1 MTSWNVS
8 EVSGVNLSH
17 FGGFGRLVASVADYF
32 EKRRTVAIMQGL
44 DARMLA
50 DIGVERY
57 EIESL
62 VYGKTAES
70 AKGWSFK
77 SAVAAIVRRIQRAQA
92 VRALAALPDH
102 MLADIGVERAMIGEV
117 VDQHFRA
124 GESNDGT
131 VAASLDG
138 RRAAALDRPD
148 QTLSHI
154 DPALLAKAGYR
165 HGRTGWQPERQA
177 DTANVNENGKAAA

>member
-8 EVSGVNLSH
+8 EVSGVNLSQ
-17 FGGFGRLVASVADYF
+17 FGGFGRFVASIADYF
-32 EKRRTVAIMQGL
+32 EKRRTVAMMQGL

-70 AKGWSFK
+70 AKGRSFR
-77 SAVAAIVRRIQRAQA
+77 SVLAAIVRRIQRAQA
-92 VRALAALPDH
+92 IRALSELPDH

-124 GESNDGT
+124 AGSNDRT

-138 RRAAALDRPD
+138 RRAAALDRADP
-148 QTLSHI
+148 TLSHI
-154 DPALLAKAGYR
+154 DPALLAEAGYK
-165 HGRTGWQPERQA
+165 HGRMGWQRERQA
-177 DTANVNENGKAAA
+177 DTANANKKGKAAA